1 MPLKRK
7 GEAWAD
13 GIRAQIKAECGLGW
27 TLRNHVQR
35 GVVTG
40 NTQLTHRNSDGQ
52 RPELPA
58 GGAGVDRARWPWRN
72 K

>member
-13 GIRAQIKAECGLGW
+13 GIRAQIRAEVGMGW

-52 RPELPA
+52 RFSVMLHE
-58 GGAGVDRARWPWRN
+58 VSFETN
-72 K
+72 EE